1 MSSKAERLKYSL
13 RHYDEMTAKL
23 MSLENINN
31 ELLSEIELYKLLKS
45 INSELSIRIRQKK
58 LISDSKQKRQ
68 FGKKIGELEQ
78 QKKAIIDYMKRNDI

>member
-13 RHYDEMTAKL
+13 RHYDNMTAKL
-23 MSLENINN
+23 TSLENIND
-31 ELLSEIELYKLLKS
+31 ELLSEVELYKLLKS
-45 INSELSIRIRQKK
+45 INSELSIRIKQKK